1 MDLVDSFDASSR
13 YFFNITITDR
23 FSWKGMMTDEIK
35 INITEV
41 NRNAEAT
48 LKFFGKDKSSN
59 GSEIL
64 KLIGN

>member
-1 MDLVDSFDASSR
+1 
-13 YFFNITITDR
+13 
-23 FSWKGMMTDEIK
+23 MMTDEIK